1 MLDEIVE
8 ILANQGYKQPT
19 TISEMIE
26 NNDALFKA
34 VVQVLD
40 SHLIK

>member
-1 MLDEIVE
+1 MLNEIIE
-8 ILANQGYKQPT
+8 ILEKEGYKQPT

-34 VVQVLD
+34 VIQVLD